1 MPQTRVFK
9 LASERIQHAYD
20 AQGHSEGW
28 QFLTSPKNTFKKGA
42 DIIFFTPLPLT
53 EYHPDTV
60 FSASA
65 EQGSIFATEQWG
77 NHAIGRA
84 PLQKQVQAMFRQF
97 ARLFYCSG
105 DALLQRSMTAH
116 YIPFRATSA
125 DTLHNEADAHQF
137 AKKLWAE
144 ILPPLNAKIVIC
156 IDDHTATDLY
166 EILSGEALKQADVD
180 TIKLNWGNIS
190 AKVYPLGKGAAARVL
205 VRLPQLSRFT
215 IFDREKSQSA
225 VNELIAKLH
234 TLLSQPAATAKPA
247 VKKESNKTTDK
258 PALSKTENKAEKDES
273 SINEQPLASTASTA
287 QVKQVNGDSSKTTKT
302 DKSAKTTQTNDV
314 AAPKEPQT
322 KAASDGQ
329 AQEQEQQK
337 TSETGER
344 KSDVAGEPSQPS
356 TATTSEPEKPKAQ
369 PLHNS
374 DGLEDEILLTQRSQQ
389 EITQPE
395 IKKAEAEAKVKVK
408 KAVAVETDT
417 ASTAAD
423 KKTTTPQ
430 QATSQSQANIASPAL
445 SQSIA
450 ERLEHPCADEPT
462 PDSQLY
468 AEEPYSRSAL
478 IVTAV
483 EVVIFV
489 LAAVAMIAY
498 VLR

>member
-258 PALSKTENKAEKDES
+258 PALSKTKNKADKDES
-273 SINEQPLASTASTA
+273 SINEQPLASTAPTA
-287 QVKQVNGDSSKTTKT
+287 QVKQINGDSSETTKT
-302 DKSAKTTQTNDV
+302 DKSAKTTQTNDAV
-314 AAPKEPQT
+314 APKEPQT
-322 KAASDGQ
+322 KAASDEQ
-329 AQEQEQQK
+329 AQEQEQK
-337 TSETGER
+337 TAETGER
-344 KSDVAGEPSQPS
+344 KPDAAGEPSQPS
-356 TATTSEPEKPKAQ
+356 TATTNEAEKPKAQ

-374 DGLEDEILLTQRSQQ
+374 DGLEDEILLTQRSLQ

-395 IKKAEAEAKVKVK
+395 IKKAETEAKVEVE
-408 KAVAVETDT
+408 KAVAIETDP
-417 ASTAAD
+417 ASTVAD
-423 KKTTTPQ
+423 IKATTPQ
-430 QATSQSQANIASPAL
+430 QATSQSHANITSPAL

-489 LAAVAMIAY
+489 LAAVAMITY